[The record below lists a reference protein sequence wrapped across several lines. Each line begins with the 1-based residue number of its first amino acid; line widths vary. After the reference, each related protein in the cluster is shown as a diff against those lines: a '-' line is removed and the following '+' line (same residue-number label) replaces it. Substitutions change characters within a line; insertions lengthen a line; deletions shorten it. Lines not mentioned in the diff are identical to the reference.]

1 MNLPRASLING
12 IRSLAYRLFR
22 SQGDSL
28 KACAG
33 LSRTGNAECGT
44 ACRPRR
50 ASTEAQRPYAISQR
64 YPITAFVKAA
74 IATAA
79 TLLLVSCSSPE
90 ETTSETT
97 TTDGTYNTGLNVA
110 ELMTLV
116 LEPASDILWDSGGW
130 ILDSAGLEELFPT
143 TDEGWDYVLAQAAV
157 VVESGNMLALP
168 GRAEDN
174 DAWMIY
180 TEGLSAAG
188 MAAMESAAAHDEE
201 AFFQAGAQ
209 IYSVCTACHQAY
221 NPDILNAFDV
231 ED

>member
-1 MNLPRASLING
+1 MNLPR
-12 IRSLAYRLFR
+12 
-22 SQGDSL
+22 
-28 KACAG
+28 
-33 LSRTGNAECGT
+33 
-44 ACRPRR
+44 
-50 ASTEAQRPYAISQR
+50 
-64 YPITAFVKAA
+64 TAFVKAVTA
-74 IATAA
+74 ATA
-79 TLLLVSCSSPE
+79 TLLLANCSAPE
-90 ETTSETT
+90 ETTSEATT
-97 TTDGTYNTGLNVA
+97 TAGAYNTSLNVQ
-110 ELMTLV
+110 EVMTLV

-130 ILDSAGLEELFPT
+130 ILDAAGLEELFPT

-221 NPDILNAFDV
+221 NPDILNAFD
-231 ED
+231 EN